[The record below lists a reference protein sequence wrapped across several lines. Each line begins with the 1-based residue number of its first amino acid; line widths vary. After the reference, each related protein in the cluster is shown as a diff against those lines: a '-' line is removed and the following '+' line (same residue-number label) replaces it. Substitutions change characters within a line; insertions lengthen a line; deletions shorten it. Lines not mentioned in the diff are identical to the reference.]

1 MTMTWMSLGM
11 QAGIKEELNMI
22 SIKVGKKFYDVRVE
36 GVCCESAE
44 RIFTKDDTAL
54 FEDWFMDFEIDDN
67 VYEMSMTDFKLLLVD
82 MWDELTNYNDGM
94 DTTIVPI
101 HGNNVT
107 YYNLYVNDRKYK
119 VTQ

>member
-1 MTMTWMSLGM
+1 
-11 QAGIKEELNMI
+11 MI

-36 GVCCESAE
+36 GVVCESAE

-54 FEDWFMDFEIDDN
+54 FEEWFMDFEIDDN
-67 VYEMSMTDFKLLLVD
+67 VYEMSMTDFKLLLAD
-82 MWDELTNYNDGM
+82 MWDEITNFNDGM
-94 DTTIVPI
+94 DTTLIPI

-119 VTQ
+119 VIA

>member
-1 MTMTWMSLGM
+1 
-11 QAGIKEELNMI
+11 
-22 SIKVGKKFYDVRVE
+22 
-36 GVCCESAE
+36 
-44 RIFTKDDTAL
+44 
-54 FEDWFMDFEIDDN
+54 
-67 VYEMSMTDFKLLLVD
+67 MTDFKLLLAD
-82 MWDELTNYNDGM
+82 MWDELTNFNDGM

>member
-1 MTMTWMSLGM
+1 
-11 QAGIKEELNMI
+11 MI

-36 GVCCESAE
+36 DVCCESPN

-54 FEDWFMDFEIDDN
+54 FEDWFVDFEIDDK

-107 YYNLYVNDRKYK
+107 YYNLYINDRKYK